1 MAGGCGKVW
10 LLASGGNPHQ
20 RRDHGNRTAKLCLCV
35 CDLVDHVSVRSATYV
50 KDGVCVSVVGTA
62 VFPFFCSAPT
72 MPLPS
77 VARQLAFFP

>member
-1 MAGGCGKVW
+1 MVVERFGYL
-10 LLASGGNPHQ
+10 LLAAIRIRGVT
-20 RRDHGNRTAKLCLCV
+20 TATAQLSCVCVCV